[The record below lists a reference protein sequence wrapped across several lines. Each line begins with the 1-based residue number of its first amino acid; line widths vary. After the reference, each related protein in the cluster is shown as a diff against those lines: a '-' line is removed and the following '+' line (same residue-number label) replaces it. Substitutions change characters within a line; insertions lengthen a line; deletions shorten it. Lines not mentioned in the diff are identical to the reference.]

1 MFFTLCYVLGFYF
14 LTIKLNNMIQIGT
27 ICISEPTIPSEY
39 DMARHS
45 LFIMESNV
53 HRMKYMMELG
63 YFCNEYS
70 EEEWQKFKKVEIL
83 LRNRHSNVEYH
94 TKNKT

>member
-1 MFFTLCYVLGFYF
+1 
-14 LTIKLNNMIQIGT
+14 MIQIGT
-27 ICISEPTIPSEY
+27 ACISEPIIPSEY
-39 DMARHS
+39 DMARHA

-53 HRMKYMMELG
+53 RRMKYMMELG
-63 YFCNEYS
+63 YFCKEYS
-70 EEEWQKFKKVEIL
+70 EEEWQKFKKVEDL

>member
-1 MFFTLCYVLGFYF
+1 
-14 LTIKLNNMIQIGT
+14 MIQIGT

-53 HRMKYMMELG
+53 HRMKYMMET
-63 YFCNEYS
+63 S
-70 EEEWQKFKKVEIL
+70 VMSIQKKSGKN
-83 LRNRHSNVEYH
+83 LRRLKYY
-94 TKNKT
+94 